1 MNYFSKN
8 LTYLLKETRTQQK
21 DVAEILGVKPNTIS
35 NYKNAV
41 SEPNFDQ
48 LEKLVQ
54 YFNLNADYLL
64 YCDIEA
70 EGLMNKSSNL
80 TPTATDTDSQKL
92 IDLAIQLGEQIN
104 ENKHL
109 YNENMDLRGQISEL
123 REKEKKYNKPII
135 GESYKRS
142 STGDTLVA
150 EP

>member
-48 LEKLVQ
+48 LEKLVG
-54 YFNLNADYLL
+54 YFNLNADDLL
-64 YCDIEA
+64 YCDIEK
-70 EGLMNKSSNL
+70 EGLINKSRNL
-80 TPTATDTDSQKL
+80 ISSASGSDSQKI

-109 YNENMDLRGQISEL
+109 YKENMNLREQVSEL
-123 REKEKKYNKPII
+123 KEKEKTYNKPAI
-135 GESYKRS
+135 GAGHKRS
-142 STGDTLVA
+142 SFEDSLVA